1 MTRPSSGRDLRI
13 VCVSNGPLPYHTPI
27 LNELAAAA
35 RLEVI
40 YMSHGHPLQ
49 SFRDLWGVRP
59 CFPYSFHWSWALTA
73 PRHDFRTQLSVG
85 VGRKL
90 RRLDPDVVLVSSWG
104 PLTWEPLVWAR
115 LSGCGAVVWAESTVW
130 SGLTRGRLSNAGRR
144 IVVNMADA
152 FVANGTCAAEFL
164 RHFGV
169 AEERIVASRLPAPP
183 RLMRTEPQDRRSGHP
198 RLLFVG
204 RLIPRKRPLDTIKA
218 LSLLDRPEVSL
229 TIVGDGPLEGDVRRE
244 AAKLGKRIEI
254 RDRLESGDLDAVYA
268 SADLLLVPSEREV
281 WGLVVNEA
289 LAHGLF
295 VIASDQVGS
304 AVDVLVESSGSIV
317 QTGNVN
323 AFVAA
328 IQHALDTVDFT
339 PAGREMR
346 RRSVAAV
353 TPERFAGDILAAAA
367 LAARSRPRQR
377 RLR

>member
-1 MTRPSSGRDLRI
+1 
-13 VCVSNGPLPYHTPI
+13 
-27 LNELAAAA
+27 
-35 RLEVI
+35 
-40 YMSHGHPLQ
+40 
-49 SFRDLWGVRP
+49 
-59 CFPYSFHWSWALTA
+59 
-73 PRHDFRTQLSVG
+73 
-85 VGRKL
+85 
-90 RRLDPDVVLVSSWG
+90 
-104 PLTWEPLVWAR
+104 
-115 LSGCGAVVWAESTVW
+115 
-130 SGLTRGRLSNAGRR
+130 
-144 IVVNMADA
+144 
-152 FVANGTCAAEFL
+152 
-164 RHFGV
+164 
-169 AEERIVASRLPAPP
+169 
-183 RLMRTEPQDRRSGHP
+183 MRTEPQDRRSGHP

-254 RDRLESGDLDAVYA
+254 RDRLEGGDLDAVYA

-304 AVDVLVESSGSIV
+304 AVDVLDASSGSIV

-323 AFVAA
+323 ALVAA
-328 IQHALDTVDFT
+328 IQHALDTVDLT

-367 LAARSRPRQR
+367 LAARSRPRRR